1 VDGALLALPFGLL
14 IGLSLGLVGGG
25 GSIIAVPVL
34 VYALDQTPQ
43 AATSESLFI
52 VGVAALIGAVD
63 DPRAGR
69 LQLKT
74 ALVFAAAGILGTLPG
89 TAVNREVDPQA
100 LLLGFSAVAVAAAV
114 AMLRPEPVARPRRA
128 SWSAPAAAAGLGT
141 GFLTGLFGVGGGFI
155 IVPALVTVLGLPLRS
170 AVATSLLVIALTSTA
185 ALAAH
190 LATGTIAWTLTLVFA
205 SAAVAGVLV
214 GRRLR
219 DRVPVNALRS
229 GFAVVLLVVALLVSV
244 ENVAALV

>member
-1 VDGALLALPFGLL
+1 MDGALLALPCGLL

-25 GSIIAVPVL
+25 GSIVAVPVL
-34 VYALDQTPQ
+34 VYAFDQTPQ

-52 VGVAALIGAVD
+52 VAVAALVGAVD

-74 ALVFAAAGILGTLPG
+74 ALVFAGAGILGTLPG
-89 TAVNREVDPQA
+89 TAVNREVDPHA
-100 LLLGFSAVAVAAAV
+100 LLLGFSAVVVAAAV
-114 AMLRPEPVARPRRA
+114 AMLRPEPVAQPRPA
-128 SWSAPAAAAGLGT
+128 AWSAAPAAAGLGT

-190 LATGTIAWTLTLVFA
+190 VVTGTIAWPLTLAFA
-205 SAAVAGVLV
+205 SAAAVGVLI

-219 DRVPVNALRS
+219 DRLPVSTLRS
-229 GFAVVLLVVALLVSV
+229 GFAFVLLAVAVLVSV
-244 ENVAALV
+244 ESVAALV